1 MKYLRVRI
9 RVYYGYKRSF
19 LPSTTLAGAL
29 TQFYSIS
36 GIDKDVNFGFSDFT
50 LLNKFSFYQNRV
62 SLGRVYYYSLPY
74 LQVQHLSN
82 RKVYGE
88 YEGCIVGDLQEAMNE
103 LKNLILVSFSEAEDI
118 KVEESSS
125 GIYALAIPV
134 IKLDDARVFGDIVR
148 VRFLRFHGLNENE
161 RHPIYVLDGK
171 EIRQTKDKVVKLVDV
186 KLERNSENYNILL
199 DSLNK
204 IKGLDKTYMKMA
216 HGVVVPKECLSEYI

>member
-103 LKNLILVSFSEAEDI
+103 LKN
-118 KVEESSS
+118 
-125 GIYALAIPV
+125 
-134 IKLDDARVFGDIVR
+134 
-148 VRFLRFHGLNENE
+148 
-161 RHPIYVLDGK
+161 
-171 EIRQTKDKVVKLVDV
+171 
-186 KLERNSENYNILL
+186 
-199 DSLNK
+199 
-204 IKGLDKTYMKMA
+204 
-216 HGVVVPKECLSEYI
+216 